1 MIPVN
6 PEKRQH
12 LERIWY
18 KVNVN
23 VFYTLE
29 TYQAF
34 FDSSSVSA
42 ETFTTSYVSSLWG
55 GSAE

>member
-6 PEKRQH
+6 PEKHQH

-29 TYQAF
+29 TYQVF
-34 FDSSSVSA
+34 LD
-42 ETFTTSYVSSLWG
+42 
-55 GSAE
+55 